1 MLESTPANIEAV
13 AQRLYRQHRARN
25 GFPNPEFG
33 EWDRAGSH
41 RDRFRADARDLLSVL
56 DEPRCRHN
64 IALTDLCLHADSIA
78 NQTTH
83 QSETLN
89 V

>member
-1 MLESTPANIEAV
+1 MFEPTRANVEAV
-13 AQRLYRQHRARN
+13 AQRLYRQHRARD
-25 GFPNPEFG
+25 GFEREFG

-83 QSETLN
+83 QTEPVN